1 MPYWNLR
8 IITVIHKLY
17 FIGGA
22 RLFAGCFK
30 YIFPSNQGL
39 DGMVAYEV
47 LVPMVALVAIAV
59 SLF

>member
-1 MPYWNLR
+1 M
-8 IITVIHKLY
+8 IHKLY